1 MRDENKSFMGPT
13 QGFSYS
19 HMTLFFIY
27 LQILLTN

>member
-19 HMTLFFIY
+19 HMTLFFY
-27 LQILLTN
+27 LFTNPFD